1 MSNNLTYKLI
11 RVEGDVEPEIVFSGS
26 TYEAV
31 MDEARR
37 IRREDDSEFKDGL
50 YWLLID
56 WDSQDVE
63 VGSFGGGEIAP
74 EFQEEEEEEEE
85 EDDE

>member
-50 YWLLID
+50 Y
-56 WDSQDVE
+56 
-63 VGSFGGGEIAP
+63 
-74 EFQEEEEEEEE
+74 
-85 EDDE
+85 